1 MKLKVFLSVALC
13 SVLSGCNLP
22 NFSEPTNETIKPV
35 DTVAN
40 KISDATISINKTLSD
55 LAEIEKNKRWQEQ
68 QVLHYNKAQPLNTT
82 VERLVFKG
90 NVETLLQTLTKNA
103 GISFRI
109 IGKPVSEVVVYI
121 DQRQVDLKTLLEDIG
136 TQIDNRADIKY
147 RDYGS
152 YKKLELIYS
161 AR

>member
-1 MKLKVFLSVALC
+1 MQNNLLLPLMLATALA
-13 SVLSGCNLP
+13 GCNMP
-22 NFSEPTNETIKPV
+22 GSDDKQPDPIKPV

-68 QVLHYNKAQPLNTT
+68 QVLHYNKAQPLETT

-90 NVETLLQTLTKNA
+90 NVETLLQSLTKNA

-121 DQRQVDLKTLLEDIG
+121 DQRQVNLKTLLEDIG